1 MCQLQ
6 TPEKFAPHVLLLFY
20 LFRNE
25 KDLLPGCPPLF
36 KNSLQEQGVQAVVN
50 MNKIKFEPYGDLVDQ
65 AFSQFNK
72 TSIANQDSHI
82 QIENDETQGAEFP
95 NENGS
100 EDTETNKTSAIPN
113 FIPKILQDDEIT
125 EGIISLNLK
134 KREVGQKIK

>member
-1 MCQLQ
+1 
-6 TPEKFAPHVLLLFY
+6 
-20 LFRNE
+20 
-25 KDLLPGCPPLF
+25 
-36 KNSLQEQGVQAVVN
+36 

-125 EGIISLNLK
+125 KGIISLNLK
-134 KREVGQKIK
+134 QREVGQKIKQNIIGMMWNKNIAKIF